1 MMRKL
6 ALAAAVSGVLMSS
19 HTVVAD
25 GHGERST
32 VEAYLGAAQTK
43 FDSDRNFDDMM
54 SVEGGLELPL
64 TDALSLE
71 GWLGMG
77 DTEVEGT
84 GVEPDTEKYSLG
96 LLYHF
101 SNEATRPFVSLGAA
115 HFEIEPPTGDANDE
129 SLAQLG
135 LGIKH
140 YYDNN
145 VIMRAEALAMNSI
158 DNEVTD
164 YALRVAI
171 GYAFGRDS
179 KPAPAPAPVVE
190 RAPEPKPVP
199 APQPEPVV
207 KAEPMPEPSPAP
219 KPMPAPVD
227 TDGDGVFDKDDQ
239 CADTPAQFKVDAAG
253 CPIMLMEKVSIE
265 LRVNFRTNSADI
277 SPESFAEIKQVADF
291 MNQYDGTKV
300 TVEGHT
306 DDRGRAA
313 YNKSLSQKRADAV
326 KQVLIKEFRIA
337 PERIDA
343 IGYGEERPIADNNTA
358 EGRALNRRVVGVIE
372 ALEKRAATK

>member
-1 MMRKL
+1 MRRIVL
-6 ALAAAVSGVLMSS
+6 ATAMSGVLLSTQGVM
-19 HTVVAD
+19 AD
-25 GHGERST
+25 DHGDQRST
-32 VEAYLGAAQTK
+32 FEAYLGAAQTF
-43 FDSDRNFDDMM
+43 FDDDRNLDDMT

-64 TDALSLE
+64 TEALSLE

-77 DTEVEGT
+77 DADAET
-84 GVEPDTEKYSLG
+84 GSASNDAERYSLG

-101 SNEATRPFVSLGAA
+101 SNEATRPFISLAGT
-115 HFEIEPPTGDANDE
+115 HLEFEPQSGDANDE

-135 LGIKH
+135 LGVKH

-145 VIMRAEALAMNSI
+145 IVMRAEALAMNSI

-164 YALRVAI
+164 MGIRLAI

-179 KPAPAPAPVVE
+179 MPAPAPKPVVE
-190 RAPEPKPVP
+190 RAPEPKPEPKPVVKA
-199 APQPEPVV
+199 APQPEP
-207 KAEPMPEPSPAP
+207 KPAP
-219 KPMPAPVD
+219 KPEPVPVD
-227 TDGDGVFDKDDQ
+227 SDGDGVFDNADQ
-239 CADTPAQFKVDAAG
+239 CADTPSQFKVDAAG

-306 DDRGRAA
+306 DDRGRDA

-326 KQVLIKEFRIA
+326 KQVLIDEFRIA
-337 PERIDA
+337 PSRIEA
-343 IGYGEERPIADNNTA
+343 IGYGEERPIADNSTA

-372 ALEKRAATK
+372 ALEQRAITK

>member
-1 MMRKL
+1 MKKNVL
-6 ALAAAVSGVLMSS
+6 ATVAVGALTASVTAM
-19 HTVVAD
+19 AD
-25 GHGERST
+25 DHGNRST
-32 VEAYLGAAQTK
+32 VEAYLGAAQTY
-43 FDSDRNFDDMM
+43 FDSDRNLDDMT

-64 TDALSLE
+64 SDALSLE

-77 DTEVEGT
+77 DADIENSSSEFDASRYG
-84 GVEPDTEKYSLG
+84 LG

-101 SNEATRPFVSLGAA
+101 SDSNTRPFVSLGGA
-115 HFEIEPPTGDANDE
+115 HQEFDPESGDSNDE

-135 LGIKH
+135 FGVKH

-164 YALRVAI
+164 YALRLAV
-171 GYAFGRDS
+171 GYAFGRNDRPAPTPVVERTS
-179 KPAPAPAPVVE
+179 EPQKAPEPVAQKQPTPEPEPVIAPAPAPID
-190 RAPEPKPVP
+190 
-199 APQPEPVV
+199 
-207 KAEPMPEPSPAP
+207 S
-219 KPMPAPVD
+219 
-227 TDGDGVFDKDDQ
+227 DGDGVFDQDDQ
-239 CADTPAQFKVDAAG
+239 CGDTPAQFKVDTAG
-253 CPIMLMEKVSIE
+253 CPIMLIEKVAIE

-306 DDRGRAA
+306 DDRGRAS
-313 YNKSLSQKRADAV
+313 YNKDLSQKRAEAV
-326 KQVLIKEFRIA
+326 RQVLIDEFRIA
-337 PERIDA
+337 PSRIEA
-343 IGYGEERPIADNNTA
+343 VGYGEERPIADNGTA

-372 ALEKRAATK
+372 GVEKRAATK